1 MWLFPH
7 FRKLIDNVSRVVSK
21 DTYVQ
26 KTLKGIL
33 LRNKIMKRQ
42 IIISLLAL
50 LSAAGFAGAFE
61 LSGFGNNS
69 QEQLTAYKT
78 GELIVRFADP
88 APGSQP
94 ADGPTIIGPLSRHA
108 IRNAMSNHI
117 VAGAVVDRAY
127 DNVSSGLVVIKLP
140 EGSSVLDAFIKF
152 NLSANVRYAEPN
164 YKYRLL
170 DLPNVTTSPEL
181 WGTDNTIQ
189 TGLITQTGTDA
200 DDSGASRIIV
210 AVTDTGIDYEHPD
223 LSGNMWVNKAE
234 LNGTPNVDDDGNGY
248 IDDIYGYDFAGAV
261 AGDPDDD
268 DSDPMDTFFHGTH
281 IAGIINSVGNNYVD
295 ALGSKCN
302 IEMMALKIF
311 ADDYTLE
318 PEGAG
323 NGTSTTPWSARGIGG
338 SRWEK

>member
-94 ADGPTIIGPLSRHA
+94 ARILFISIALR
-108 IRNAMSNHI
+108 
-117 VAGAVVDRAY
+117 
-127 DNVSSGLVVIKLP
+127 VI
-140 EGSSVLDAFIKF
+140 
-152 NLSANVRYAEPN
+152 
-164 YKYRLL
+164 
-170 DLPNVTTSPEL
+170 
-181 WGTDNTIQ
+181 
-189 TGLITQTGTDA
+189 
-200 DDSGASRIIV
+200 
-210 AVTDTGIDYEHPD
+210 
-223 LSGNMWVNKAE
+223 
-234 LNGTPNVDDDGNGY
+234 
-248 IDDIYGYDFAGAV
+248 
-261 AGDPDDD
+261 
-268 DSDPMDTFFHGTH
+268 
-281 IAGIINSVGNNYVD
+281 
-295 ALGSKCN
+295 
-302 IEMMALKIF
+302 
-311 ADDYTLE
+311 
-318 PEGAG
+318 
-323 NGTSTTPWSARGIGG
+323 
-338 SRWEK
+338 